1 MIEATTR
8 PPLEDDA
15 LIFGDCHIAT
25 RSDQKPLP
33 SLPGQSKNAS
43 RPHNQLPNAYFRTL
57 LALRLFLAKCRGCLQ
72 GGKRAATGLVVL
84 DDAVGVGFTKAHSRS
99 SKLRR
104 CRRPWPMD

>member
-57 LALRLFLAKCRGCLQ
+57 LVDRI
-72 GGKRAATGLVVL
+72 
-84 DDAVGVGFTKAHSRS
+84 
-99 SKLRR
+99 
-104 CRRPWPMD
+104 

>member
-8 PPLEDDA
+8 PPLGDDA

-43 RPHNQLPNAYFRTL
+43 RPHNQLPNAYFRSL
-57 LALRLFLAKCRGCLQ
+57 LDNRC
-72 GGKRAATGLVVL
+72 
-84 DDAVGVGFTKAHSRS
+84 GFE
-99 SKLRR
+99 LRR
-104 CRRPWPMD
+104 Q

>member
-57 LALRLFLAKCRGCLQ
+57 L
-72 GGKRAATGLVVL
+72 GK
-84 DDAVGVGFTKAHSRS
+84 
-99 SKLRR
+99 
-104 CRRPWPMD
+104 